1 MTGLRLAGKEKEEC
15 IRRLKAARG
24 KMQQHTIRELDRQAG
39 TSWIGF
45 STSAYEGPGRFEI
58 SSYHYHIEGQLM
70 ASTEKEI
77 DSLAR
82 MRSYGS
88 REAVISDAV
97 RALLVLKPG
106 LKMEVALDLYKNGEV
121 SLWRA
126 AEMAGLSLEE
136 FKELLASRSIR
147 IEVGAS
153 NEESLERLSKA
164 GLL

>member
-1 MTGLRLAGKEKEEC
+1 
-15 IRRLKAARG
+15 
-24 KMQQHTIRELDRQAG
+24 
-39 TSWIGF
+39 
-45 STSAYEGPGRFEI
+45 
-58 SSYHYHIEGQLM
+58 M

-77 DSLAR
+77 DFLVR
-82 MRSYGS
+82 IRSYGS

-97 RALLVLKPG
+97 RAFLVLKPG

-126 AEMAGLSLEE
+126 AEMAGLCLEE

>member
-1 MTGLRLAGKEKEEC
+1 
-15 IRRLKAARG
+15 
-24 KMQQHTIRELDRQAG
+24 
-39 TSWIGF
+39 
-45 STSAYEGPGRFEI
+45 
-58 SSYHYHIEGQLM
+58 M

-77 DSLAR
+77 DSLVR
-82 MRSYGS
+82 IRSYGS
-88 REAVISDAV
+88 REEVISDAV

-126 AEMAGLSLEE
+126 AEMAGLCLEE

>member
-1 MTGLRLAGKEKEEC
+1 
-15 IRRLKAARG
+15 
-24 KMQQHTIRELDRQAG
+24 
-39 TSWIGF
+39 
-45 STSAYEGPGRFEI
+45 
-58 SSYHYHIEGQLM
+58 M
-70 ASTEKEI
+70 ASTDKEI
-77 DSLAR
+77 DSLVR
-82 MRSYGS
+82 IRSYGS
-88 REAVISDAV
+88 REEVISDAV

-126 AEMAGLSLEE
+126 AEMAGLCLEE

-153 NEESLERLSKA
+153 NEESLERLRKA

>member
-1 MTGLRLAGKEKEEC
+1 
-15 IRRLKAARG
+15 
-24 KMQQHTIRELDRQAG
+24 
-39 TSWIGF
+39 
-45 STSAYEGPGRFEI
+45 
-58 SSYHYHIEGQLM
+58 M

-77 DSLAR
+77 DALAR

-121 SLWRA
+121 TLWRA
-126 AEMAGLSLEE
+126 AEMAGLCLEE

-147 IEVGAS
+147 IEVGSS

>member
-1 MTGLRLAGKEKEEC
+1 
-15 IRRLKAARG
+15 
-24 KMQQHTIRELDRQAG
+24 
-39 TSWIGF
+39 
-45 STSAYEGPGRFEI
+45 
-58 SSYHYHIEGQLM
+58 M

-77 DSLAR
+77 DSLVR
-82 MRSYGS
+82 IRSYGS
-88 REAVISDAV
+88 REEVISDAV

-106 LKMEVALDLYKNGEV
+106 LKMEVALDLYKNREV

-126 AEMAGLSLEE
+126 AEMAGLCLEE

-153 NEESLERLSKA
+153 NEESLERLRKA

>member
-1 MTGLRLAGKEKEEC
+1 
-15 IRRLKAARG
+15 
-24 KMQQHTIRELDRQAG
+24 
-39 TSWIGF
+39 
-45 STSAYEGPGRFEI
+45 
-58 SSYHYHIEGQLM
+58 M

-88 REAVISDAV
+88 REAVISDAF

-106 LKMEVALDLYKNGEV
+106 LKMEMALDLYKNGEV

-126 AEMAGLSLEE
+126 AEMFGLSLEE

-147 IEVGAS
+147 IEVGAG

>member
-1 MTGLRLAGKEKEEC
+1 
-15 IRRLKAARG
+15 
-24 KMQQHTIRELDRQAG
+24 
-39 TSWIGF
+39 
-45 STSAYEGPGRFEI
+45 
-58 SSYHYHIEGQLM
+58 M

-77 DSLAR
+77 DSLVR
-82 MRSYGS
+82 IRSYGS
-88 REAVISDAV
+88 REEVISDAV

-126 AEMAGLSLEE
+126 AEMAGLCLEE

-153 NEESLERLSKA
+153 NEESLERLRKA

>member
-1 MTGLRLAGKEKEEC
+1 
-15 IRRLKAARG
+15 
-24 KMQQHTIRELDRQAG
+24 
-39 TSWIGF
+39 
-45 STSAYEGPGRFEI
+45 
-58 SSYHYHIEGQLM
+58 M

-77 DSLAR
+77 DFLVR
-82 MRSYGS
+82 IRSYGS

-126 AEMAGLSLEE
+126 AEMAGLCLEE

>member
-1 MTGLRLAGKEKEEC
+1 
-15 IRRLKAARG
+15 
-24 KMQQHTIRELDRQAG
+24 
-39 TSWIGF
+39 
-45 STSAYEGPGRFEI
+45 
-58 SSYHYHIEGQLM
+58 
-70 ASTEKEI
+70 
-77 DSLAR
+77 

-136 FKELLASRSIR
+136 FKDLLASRSIR
-147 IEVGAS
+147 IEVGAG